1 MKNLAPV
8 LLCVTLG
15 ACAGTAP
22 RVDTAMNAPAPTS
35 APDAGQDT
43 SARPRV
49 GLVGAAYTL
58 GDRTAPV
65 ALVAYADYQCP
76 YCARFHHGMLGELKA
91 KYIDTG
97 VLLYVHKDFPLR
109 MHRQA
114 VPASIVARC
123 AGAQGRYGAMQGRLY
138 EAHANLGDALYA
150 QLATTVGLDLE
161 AFNRCRADA
170 SVRRAVER
178 DIKEG
183 ERVGVTATPTL
194 MLGRVDGN
202 SVVIERIGVGLPT
215 LDVLIQ
221 EIERLRPR
229 WLRGAP

>member
-1 MKNLAPV
+1 MGRHVHMKYLTAT
-8 LLCVTLG
+8 LLCATLG
-15 ACAGTAP
+15 ACAGTTSP
-22 RVDTAMNAPAPTS
+22 VDTATDAPVPTS
-35 APDAGQDT
+35 SPDVRQGTPAG
-43 SARPRV
+43 PRV
-49 GLVGAAYTL
+49 GIVGAAYIL

-65 ALVAYADYQCP
+65 ALVVYADYQCP

-91 KYIDTG
+91 RYIDTG
-97 VLLYVHKDFPLR
+97 VLLYVHKDFPLS

-150 QLATTVGLDLE
+150 QLATTIGLDLE

-170 SVRRAVER
+170 GVRRAVER
-178 DIKEG
+178 DLKEG

-202 SVVIERIGVGLPT
+202 SVVIDRIGAGLPA

-221 EIERLRPR
+221 EIERLRR
-229 WLRGAP
+229 

>member
-1 MKNLAPV
+1 MKYLATA
-8 LLCVTLG
+8 LLCTVIG
-15 ACAGTAP
+15 ACAGIAP
-22 RVDTAMNAPAPTS
+22 PADIATDAPAPTS
-35 APDAGQDT
+35 
-43 SARPRV
+43 SADVRQGTPSGPRF
-49 GLVGAAYTL
+49 GIAGAAYIL

-65 ALVAYADYQCP
+65 ALVVYADYQCP

-91 KYIDTG
+91 RYIDTG

-138 EAHANLGDALYA
+138 EANANLGDALYT
-150 QLATTVGLDLE
+150 QLATTLELDLDS
-161 AFNRCRADA
+161 FNRCRADPA
-170 SVRRAVER
+170 VRRAVER
-178 DIKEG
+178 DVREG

-202 SVVIERIGVGLPT
+202 SVIIERTGAGLPAIE
-215 LDVLIQ
+215 VLMQ
-221 EIERLRPR
+221 EIERLRDPSR
-229 WLRGAP
+229 

>member
-1 MKNLAPV
+1 MRNMGRYVHMKYLATV
-8 LLCVTLG
+8 LLCAALG
-15 ACAGTAP
+15 ACAGTTPPA
-22 RVDTAMNAPAPTS
+22 DTVTSASAPATRQP
-35 APDAGQDT
+35 APSG
-43 SARPRV
+43 PRV
-49 GLVGAAYTL
+49 GIVGAAYTL

-65 ALVAYADYQCP
+65 ALVVYADYQCP

-91 KYIDTG
+91 RYIDTG

-114 VPASIVARC
+114 APASIVARC

-138 EAHANLGDALYA
+138 EANANLGDALYR
-150 QLATTVGLDLE
+150 QLATTLELDLD
-161 AFNRCRADA
+161 AFNRCRADPA
-170 SVRRAVER
+170 ARRAVER
-178 DIKEG
+178 DVREG

-202 SVVIERIGVGLPT
+202 SVVIERTGAGLPA

-221 EIERLRPR
+221 EIERLRR
-229 WLRGAP
+229 